1 GIFIENPA
9 AGININN
16 NDKIL
21 LIVDGK
27 EVSVEDLKKIDP
39 KNIENITILSQAEQ
53 LKPYGEKGKYGVMLI
68 KTKSQK
74 KIDRETAIEK
84 RRVEAEKKRK
94 EMIERHQ
101 QTMTRHEQ
109 VTERK
114 SVQNQKEDNFA
125 DNFNLL
131 KSICND
137 MKSIK
142 DEVEN
147 ENVTITH
154 ISAKISF
161 PEEGIEMEMLE
172 NY

>member
-1 GIFIENPA
+1 
-9 AGININN
+9 
-16 NDKIL
+16 
-21 LIVDGK
+21 
-27 EVSVEDLKKIDP
+27 IDP

-74 KIDRETAIEK
+74 KIDGETAIEK

-94 EMIERHQ
+94 EMIERHRQ
-101 QTMTRHEQ
+101 AMTRHEQAMAHHKQ

-131 KSICND
+131 QSIFND

-154 ISAKISF
+154 ISAEISF

>member
-1 GIFIENPA
+1 YGKKGEN
-9 AGININN
+9 
-16 NDKIL
+16 
-21 LIVDGK
+21 
-27 EVSVEDLKKIDP
+27 
-39 KNIENITILSQAEQ
+39 
-53 LKPYGEKGKYGVMLI
+53 GVMLI

-94 EMIERHQ
+94 EMIERHRQ
-101 QTMTRHEQ
+101 AMTRHEQ
-109 VTERK
+109 ATERKK

-131 KSICND
+131 KSIFNG